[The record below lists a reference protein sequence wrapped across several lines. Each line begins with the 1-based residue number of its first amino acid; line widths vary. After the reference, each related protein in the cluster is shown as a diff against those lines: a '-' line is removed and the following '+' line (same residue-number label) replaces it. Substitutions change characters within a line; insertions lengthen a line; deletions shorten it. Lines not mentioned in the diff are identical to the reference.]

1 MIKWIFSIFI
11 VFIAPITFAQTTL
24 HVEGSTPNLYIIHTV
39 STKETLYGISRMF
52 NVTPNELAN
61 YNKLNADAKL
71 TVGQQL
77 YIPLSKTN
85 FSEDGN
91 KNAGE
96 VLISLYYTIQPK
108 EGLYRISI
116 NHNKVSIDLLK
127 SWNKLSSDAIIT
139 GSDLIVGYLK
149 VKQEFWPLL
158 ATPNNTKNTEPNVTI
173 VNTIPNSNTTTIENN
188 TNNSTIN
195 ASSMGGFFEDAFNQE
210 TAHSTNLNTLSGE
223 AAAFKSTSGWQDRKY
238 YALMNNVQP
247 GTFIKISNITNG
259 SYVYAKVLGS
269 LPEMKENEG
278 LLIRISNAAAAILS
292 INDGAKATVQVAKP
306 Y

>member
-1 MIKWIFSIFI
+1 
-11 VFIAPITFAQTTL
+11 
-24 HVEGSTPNLYIIHTV
+24 
-39 STKETLYGISRMF
+39 MF
-52 NVTPNELAN
+52 NVTANELAN
-61 YNKLNADAKL
+61 YNKLNIDAKL

-77 YIPLSKTN
+77 SIPLSKTN

-91 KNAGE
+91 KNASE
-96 VLISLYYTIQPK
+96 VLIPLYYTIQPK

-139 GSDLIVGYLK
+139 GSDIIVGYLK
-149 VKQEFWPLL
+149 AKQEFWPLS
-158 ATPNNTKNTEPNVTI
+158 ATTNNTKNIEPTVTS
-173 VNTIPNSNTTTIENN
+173 VNTIPNTNNTTENN
-188 TNNSTIN
+188 NNNSTIN
-195 ASSMGGFFEDAFNQE
+195 TSLMGGFFEDAYKEE
-210 TAHSTNLNTLSGE
+210 TAHSTNLSTVNGE

-238 YALMNNVQP
+238 YVLMNNVQP

-259 SYVYAKVLGS
+259 SYVYAKVLGG

-292 INDGAKATVQVAKP
+292 INDGAKATVQITKP